1 MGDSQTATY
10 ERLVNKFDDDIVLV
24 LDSEKNNDSIR
35 LRESGQLR
43 ILLRKT
49 IYDIVHT
56 AHLQLDASYQVKL
69 YSYICEYLKNA
80 NEYLLAIEWAAQSL
94 PNLRKS
100 PKPPAASKKTP
111 ASSKKEKSS
120 SPAIEPIKQNSPEK
134 TISIPAV
141 NTPVP
146 KPSANTA
153 QKRTRVKKV
162 PTTIASSTTTTTIA
176 SSVSSNKAYPLPVPG
191 TAGFVYVVP
200 IIIAAILLWYFS
212 RK

>member
-1 MGDSQTATY
+1 MAGTKRKSISKSTPDTSSKKTKSTPDTSSKRKLSDPPVVEELSAKKSNRSKTPTLKIIEQQEQSPALNLTTA
-10 ERLVNKFDDDIVLV
+10 EQRQ
-24 LDSEKNNDSIR
+24 R
-35 LRESGQLR
+35 
-43 ILLRKT
+43 
-49 IYDIVHT
+49 
-56 AHLQLDASYQVKL
+56 
-69 YSYICEYLKNA
+69 
-80 NEYLLAIEWAAQSL
+80 AIEWAAQSL

-100 PKPPAASKKTP
+100 PKTP
-111 ASSKKEKSS
+111 ASSKKASKERSS
-120 SPAIEPIKQNSPEK
+120 SPVVQKAPKEISLVEPNTQKSPEK

-146 KPSANTA
+146 KSNANTA

-162 PTTIASSTTTTTIA
+162 PTTIASSTTTIA